1 MSRTKVV
8 KERRPMTADER
19 KMALAISPMLVTYIP
34 GIGTKRFA
42 RDIADLAELP
52 DAAITE
58 AQAVYLRQVVHRFRR
73 QIPSAIVSLAAGG
86 AQ

>member
-1 MSRTKVV
+1 MTKR
-8 KERRPMTADER
+8 EPMARRPMTADER
-19 KMALAISPMLVTYIP
+19 KMAEAISPMRVTYIP

-42 RDIADLAELP
+42 RDIAALAERD
-52 DAAITE
+52 DAQITE
-58 AQAVYLRQVVHRFRR
+58 AQAAYLRAVVHRFRR

>member
-1 MSRTKVV
+1 MGKRVKVD
-8 KERRPMTADER
+8 RRPMTPDER
-19 KMALAISPMLVTYIP
+19 VMARAISPMNVTYLP

-42 RDIADLAELP
+42 REMAALAEHE

-73 QIPSAIVSLAAGG
+73 QVPSAVVSLAAGG